1 MRASAMKA
9 VAIAIEPCAKLT
21 IRVDRQIRTS
31 ARAKAAKTMPCARPE
46 RVVSTNCCTGG
57 AFLVLRKGV
66 GATDLGSEAQV
77 GVPEVLVGHE
87 RRGVVGGDDAAQVED
102 DPDVG
107 DRQRAAGVL
116 LDQQHRQ
123 ALGV

>member
-1 MRASAMKA
+1 MRASATKV

-31 ARAKAAKTMPCARPE
+31 ARAKAAKTMPCASPE

-57 AFLVLRKGV
+57 AFLVVRAPGRA
-66 GATDLGSEAQV
+66 GWGRSGSEAQI

-87 RRGVVGGDDAAQVED
+87 RAGVVGGDDPAQVED
-102 DPDVG
+102 D
-107 DRQRAAGVL
+107 A
-116 LDQQHRQ
+116 
-123 ALGV
+123 

>member
-1 MRASAMKA
+1 MRASATKV

-57 AFLVLRKGV
+57 AFLVLRRGRGGPGGG
-66 GATDLGSEAQV
+66 GATDRGSEAQV

-87 RRGVVGGDDAAQVED
+87 GRGVVGGDDAAQVED

-107 DRQRAAGVL
+107 DRQ
-116 LDQQHRQ
+116 
-123 ALGV
+123 